1 MLPPPAPAD
10 AKRSRELRI
19 LVVEDNADA
28 LFLACEMLKVLGHTV
43 SGAGHAEAALAE
55 LAQARFD
62 VLFSDVSLPG
72 MSGIALARLARQRQ
86 PGLQV
91 IFASGYA
98 DTLLADLDFPCVA
111 LPKPYELERLQAVLA
126 AVQTCD

>member
-1 MLPPPAPAD
+1 MPPAPAS
-10 AKRSRELRI
+10 APLRVLI
-19 LVVEDNADA
+19 VEDNADA
-28 LFLACEMLKVLGHTV
+28 LFLACEMLKALGYNV
-43 SGAGHAEAALAE
+43 AGAADAEAALAE

-72 MSGIALARLARQRQ
+72 MSGIALARQALARQ

-98 DTLLADLDFPCVA
+98 DTLTSDLDFPCVS

-126 AVQTCD
+126 AVQACD